1 MVAGL
6 PNAIRALMSAS
17 QELSPEKIIIVGADA
32 AFMKRWAFQIHV
44 ASVPVMTDHVAK
56 IDPHLPILA
65 IDSGVFPD
73 EGGLTQFVSAA
84 SNLTAGGQRRLDG
97 HCVATYTPSFILT
110 PAEDP
115 SPSKIYN
122 RLMTPSGTEVSV
134 GGFLTARSL
143 DEAQTS
149 AQVLYRRL
157 IKENDGYLAR
167 FDRHL
172 SVAITRLLL
181 PFPIAPNHV
190 TAVSLV
196 LGLIGAWWLA
206 YPSRQMQF
214 IGALTLW
221 FCCLLD
227 GCDGEIAR
235 LKYHST
241 PWGGQFDLMADHI
254 AHLATF
260 IALPIGVARLHPH
273 VDWWIPGSMLVTGFI
288 ACGYSVWW
296 LVLRIPTEKRGPAAL
311 IVERIASRDY
321 IYIILALTAIGHLD
335 WFVWAAALGSHVFW
349 IWLWWTLKTPTLPA

>member
-1 MVAGL
+1 
-6 PNAIRALMSAS
+6 
-17 QELSPEKIIIVGADA
+17 
-32 AFMKRWAFQIHV
+32 
-44 ASVPVMTDHVAK
+44 
-56 IDPHLPILA
+56 
-65 IDSGVFPD
+65 
-73 EGGLTQFVSAA
+73 
-84 SNLTAGGQRRLDG
+84 
-97 HCVATYTPSFILT
+97 VATYTPSFILT